1 MSEKHVVVAPCSGI
15 GKTYG
20 TVGREAAYEL
30 AEELRPRCVE
40 VVALSLLVLG
50 DEQTREQVQSAPVI
64 TIDGCKLACA
74 SKMVAESG
82 GQVAYEANVLD
93 TFRRHRH
100 LKPKGIAELNDEGQ
114 ELARQMALELAEAAD
129 QILDRRPQTTGNQK
143 SSKNKPLG
151 QEER

>member
-1 MSEKHVVVAPCSGI
+1 MSQSKRVVVVPCSGI

-30 AEELRPRCVE
+30 VELRPERSE

-50 DEQTREQVQSAPVI
+50 DADSRARVQAAPTI

-74 SKMVAESG
+74 SKMVAASG

-93 TFRRHRH
+93 TFRRNRK
-100 LKPKGIAELNDEGQ
+100 LRPKGIAELNPEGQ
-114 ELARQMALELAEAAD
+114 ELAHRMAEELAEATD
-129 QILDRRPQTTGNQK
+129 KIIDG
-143 SSKNKPLG
+143 
-151 QEER
+151 EEG

>member
-1 MSEKHVVVAPCSGI
+1 MSDNKRVVVVPCSGI

-30 AEELRPRCVE
+30 VETLRPDKAE

-50 DEQTREQVQSAPVI
+50 DAGTQARVQAAPAI

-74 SKMVAESG
+74 SKMVTASG
-82 GQVAYEANVLD
+82 GRVACEANVLD

-100 LKPKGIAELNDEGQ
+100 LKPKGIAELNPEGQ
-114 ELARQMALELAEAAD
+114 ELACKMAEELAEVAD
-129 QILDRRPQTTGNQK
+129 KIL
-143 SSKNKPLG
+143 SE
-151 QEER
+151 QEA

>member
-1 MSEKHVVVAPCSGI
+1 MSQSKHVVVVPCSGI

-30 AEELRPRCVE
+30 AEDLRPTCVE
-40 VVALSLLVLG
+40 VIALSLLVLG
-50 DEQTREQVQSAPVI
+50 DPDTQARVQAAPAI
-64 TIDGCKLACA
+64 TVDGCKLACA

-93 TFRRHRH
+93 TFRRYRH

-114 ELARQMALELAEAAD
+114 ELARKMAEELAEATD
-129 QILDRRPQTTGNQK
+129 KIIG
-143 SSKNKPLG
+143 G
-151 QEER
+151 EEG

>member
-1 MSEKHVVVAPCSGI
+1 MSESKHVVVVPCSGI

-30 AEELRPRCVE
+30 AEELRPGCAE
-40 VVALSLLVLG
+40 VIALSLLVLG
-50 DEQTREQVQSAPVI
+50 DADTQARVQAAPAI

-114 ELARQMALELAEAAD
+114 ALAQKMAAELAEATD
-129 QILDRRPQTTGNQK
+129 KITG
-143 SSKNKPLG
+143 G
-151 QEER
+151 EESNA

>member
-1 MSEKHVVVAPCSGI
+1 MSQTKRVVVVPCSGI

-30 AEELRPRCVE
+30 VEELRPE
-40 VVALSLLVLG
+40 NAEIVALSLLVLG
-50 DEQTREQVQSAPVI
+50 DTDSRARVQAVPAI

-74 SKMVAESG
+74 SKMVTESG

-100 LKPKGIAELNDEGQ
+100 LKPKGIAELNPEGQ
-114 ELARQMALELAEAAD
+114 ELAQKMAEELAATTD
-129 QILDRRPQTTGNQK
+129 KILRG
-143 SSKNKPLG
+143 
-151 QEER
+151 EEI

>member
-1 MSEKHVVVAPCSGI
+1 MSETKRVAVVPCSGI

-30 AEELRPRCVE
+30 AEDIRPDCVD
-40 VVALSLLVLG
+40 VVALSQLVLG
-50 DEQTREQVQSAPVI
+50 DADTQARVQTSPVI

-82 GQVAYEANVLD
+82 GTVALSANVLD

-100 LKPKGIAELNDEGQ
+100 LKSKGIAELNEDGL
-114 ELARQMALELAEAAD
+114 ELARQLALELADAAD
-129 QILDRRPQTTGNQK
+129 KIIRG
-143 SSKNKPLG
+143 
-151 QEER
+151 EEVK

>member
-1 MSEKHVVVAPCSGI
+1 MSESKRVVVVPCSGI

-20 TVGREAAYEL
+20 TVGREAAYDL
-30 AEELRPRCVE
+30 AEDLRPACTE

-50 DEQTREQVQSAPVI
+50 DVETQARVQFAPAI

-74 SKMVAESG
+74 SKMVAQSG

-100 LKPKGIAELNDEGQ
+100 LKPKGIAELNEEGQ
-114 ELARQMALELAEAAD
+114 ALARKMAEELAEATDKIIAA
-129 QILDRRPQTTGNQK
+129 K
-143 SSKNKPLG
+143 
-151 QEER
+151 EA

>member
-1 MSEKHVVVAPCSGI
+1 MSESKHVVVVPCSGI

-20 TVGREAAYEL
+20 TVGREAAYTL
-30 AEELRPRCVE
+30 AEDLRPACAE

-50 DEQTREQVQSAPVI
+50 DENTRMRVQAAPAI
-64 TIDGCKLACA
+64 TVDGCKLACA

-100 LKPKGIAELNDEGQ
+100 LKPKGIAELNPEGQ
-114 ELARQMALELAEAAD
+114 ELARHMAEELAAAAD
-129 QILDRRPQTTGNQK
+129 RIIGK
-143 SSKNKPLG
+143 
-151 QEER
+151 EEA

>member
-1 MSEKHVVVAPCSGI
+1 MSQTKQVVVVPCSGI

-30 AEELRPRCVE
+30 VEELRPE
-40 VVALSLLVLG
+40 NAEIVALSLLVLG
-50 DEQTREQVQSAPVI
+50 DTDSRARVQAAPAI

-74 SKMVAESG
+74 SKMVTESG

-100 LKPKGIAELNDEGQ
+100 LKPKGIAELNPEGQ
-114 ELARQMALELAEAAD
+114 ELAQKMAEELAATTD
-129 QILDRRPQTTGNQK
+129 KILRG
-143 SSKNKPLG
+143 
-151 QEER
+151 EEI